1 MALFRMAFFRLFA
14 LVFRH
19 FAWRISFFR
28 LFAWR
33 YFVFSLFRLAF
44 FRYFVFSLGVISSWR
59 RAITPGEKTKER
71 NNEMAQTS
79 HHTFAPLTN
88 SIPRYMCNSPSV
100 ASQCLHIARQD
111 FRKSRKDLHLFSC
124 LNQFLLCKSIFAY
137 EPHSPCFE
145 MPHGY
150 LTSSINSLANT
161 KCCLAHI
168 VSLSNFGTRDSCPYP
183 HVGIGNS
190 EKIQN
195 YFMGYI
201 ENKNNK
207 NKSWI

>member
-79 HHTFAPLTN
+79 HHTFMMYVRNRCVRSNPSPNFSHRLKGKSYEVKNITLTSRWVPN
-88 SIPRYMCNSPSV
+88 IKFGMYIVHVTGQRNPY
-100 ASQCLHIARQD
+100 IARKKYRVS
-111 FRKSRKDLHLFSC
+111 FF
-124 LNQFLLCKSIFAY
+124 
-137 EPHSPCFE
+137 HSD
-145 MPHGY
+145 
-150 LTSSINSLANT
+150 
-161 KCCLAHI
+161 KC
-168 VSLSNFGTRDSCPYP
+168 
-183 HVGIGNS
+183 
-190 EKIQN
+190 
-195 YFMGYI
+195 
-201 ENKNNK
+201 
-207 NKSWI
+207 

>member
-79 HHTFAPLTN
+79 HHTQVSLKQYDQ
-88 SIPRYMCNSPSV
+88 SELLSLVKIIKSS
-100 ASQCLHIARQD
+100 
-111 FRKSRKDLHLFSC
+111 FRKMRFNGC
-124 LNQFLLCKSIFAY
+124 
-137 EPHSPCFE
+137 
-145 MPHGY
+145 
-150 LTSSINSLANT
+150 
-161 KCCLAHI
+161 
-168 VSLSNFGTRDSCPYP
+168 
-183 HVGIGNS
+183 
-190 EKIQN
+190 
-195 YFMGYI
+195 
-201 ENKNNK
+201 
-207 NKSWI
+207 

>member
-14 LVFRH
+14 LIFRH

-79 HHTFAPLTN
+79 HHINNYVLKFSSHKNDAENQL
-88 SIPRYMCNSPSV
+88 PRFVPRMYLPEMDREFDSELKSV
-100 ASQCLHIARQD
+100 NYRSRSADDLLD
-111 FRKSRKDLHLFSC
+111 SRKASVILY
-124 LNQFLLCKSIFAY
+124 Q
-137 EPHSPCFE
+137 
-145 MPHGY
+145 
-150 LTSSINSLANT
+150 
-161 KCCLAHI
+161 
-168 VSLSNFGTRDSCPYP
+168 LS
-183 HVGIGNS
+183 
-190 EKIQN
+190 KIQN
-195 YFMGYI
+195 LICQNSTFILYLQHRARMI
-201 ENKNNK
+201 ILIISH
-207 NKSWI
+207 KSCTIL

>member
-14 LVFRH
+14 LIFRH

-79 HHTFAPLTN
+79 HHMYFPFMCVRTTKALARLRGCSSEPLLLAGT
-88 SIPRYMCNSPSV
+88 MCWLILDRLVPVLLIILSYHVNLKKKIS
-100 ASQCLHIARQD
+100 
-111 FRKSRKDLHLFSC
+111 
-124 LNQFLLCKSIFAY
+124 NQLK
-137 EPHSPCFE
+137 
-145 MPHGY
+145 
-150 LTSSINSLANT
+150 TSN
-161 KCCLAHI
+161 
-168 VSLSNFGTRDSCPYP
+168 
-183 HVGIGNS
+183 
-190 EKIQN
+190 
-195 YFMGYI
+195 
-201 ENKNNK
+201 
-207 NKSWI
+207 

>member
-79 HHTFAPLTN
+79 HHIAP
-88 SIPRYMCNSPSV
+88 PRFNKKGDGWLVQIYW
-100 ASQCLHIARQD
+100 
-111 FRKSRKDLHLFSC
+111 KSRLVRPCVKLFGSSRNC
-124 LNQFLLCKSIFAY
+124 PFSSTCMRDKWRVMRY
-137 EPHSPCFE
+137 HSFCT
-145 MPHGY
+145 Y
-150 LTSSINSLANT
+150 
-161 KCCLAHI
+161 K
-168 VSLSNFGTRDSCPYP
+168 
-183 HVGIGNS
+183 
-190 EKIQN
+190 
-195 YFMGYI
+195 
-201 ENKNNK
+201 
-207 NKSWI
+207 

>member
-79 HHTFAPLTN
+79 HHSHGIRLQVTVTD
-88 SIPRYMCNSPSV
+88 I
-100 ASQCLHIARQD
+100 
-111 FRKSRKDLHLFSC
+111 C
-124 LNQFLLCKSIFAY
+124 LNWLLLVLAYYMITVSFYNALKRECLPGCLIKRPSIEQEA
-137 EPHSPCFE
+137 
-145 MPHGY
+145 
-150 LTSSINSLANT
+150 
-161 KCCLAHI
+161 
-168 VSLSNFGTRDSCPYP
+168 
-183 HVGIGNS
+183 
-190 EKIQN
+190 EKITKFNFFQN
-195 YFMGYI
+195 ARAQVNNTNTGKCIRRFGGIYAYCRYFI
-201 ENKNNK
+201 DRK
-207 NKSWI
+207 W

>member
-79 HHTFAPLTN
+79 HH
-88 SIPRYMCNSPSV
+88 
-100 ASQCLHIARQD
+100 
-111 FRKSRKDLHLFSC
+111 KS
-124 LNQFLLCKSIFAY
+124 
-137 EPHSPCFE
+137 
-145 MPHGY
+145 GY
-150 LTSSINSLANT
+150 LAGTSDLD
-161 KCCLAHI
+161 
-168 VSLSNFGTRDSCPYP
+168 V
-183 HVGIGNS
+183 VGMFLYNV
-190 EKIQN
+190 
-195 YFMGYI
+195 
-201 ENKNNK
+201 
-207 NKSWI
+207 

>member
-14 LVFRH
+14 LNFRH

-79 HHTFAPLTN
+79 HHNYSYTP
-88 SIPRYMCNSPSV
+88 
-100 ASQCLHIARQD
+100 
-111 FRKSRKDLHLFSC
+111 HLVRV
-124 LNQFLLCKSIFAY
+124 L
-137 EPHSPCFE
+137 
-145 MPHGY
+145 
-150 LTSSINSLANT
+150 
-161 KCCLAHI
+161 
-168 VSLSNFGTRDSCPYP
+168 LSNSNTVRS
-183 HVGIGNS
+183 IK
-190 EKIQN
+190 EKHAYVQSTESS
-195 YFMGYI
+195 MTL
-201 ENKNNK
+201 
-207 NKSWI
+207 

>member
-19 FAWRISFFR
+19 FVWRISLFR

-79 HHTFAPLTN
+79 HHTD
-88 SIPRYMCNSPSV
+88 R
-100 ASQCLHIARQD
+100 
-111 FRKSRKDLHLFSC
+111 
-124 LNQFLLCKSIFAY
+124 LCQVKAMFKQ
-137 EPHSPCFE
+137 H
-145 MPHGY
+145 
-150 LTSSINSLANT
+150 
-161 KCCLAHI
+161 
-168 VSLSNFGTRDSCPYP
+168 
-183 HVGIGNS
+183 
-190 EKIQN
+190 
-195 YFMGYI
+195 
-201 ENKNNK
+201 ENLM
-207 NKSWI
+207 I